1 MSRQSQE
8 QMQIRKV
15 DVKLDTRAMFK
26 PQTANDD
33 DRTIEI
39 VWSTGSRVRRESWF
53 DGTYYEELS
62 LEGSAVRLER
72 LNLGAPILDTHES
85 YRLSDQFGVVERAW
99 IEAGE
104 GKAIIRVSKRAEVD
118 GLWQDIKDGIIRNIS
133 VGYKVYEY
141 TLVEERDGVPV
152 YRATDWEP
160 YELSFV
166 PIPADMKSQVR
177 AAGREQPEGKPQQP
191 ENRQMEKDDNKSTPN
206 TEQQQPAATPAPVV
220 APVVSEQERS
230 KIESET
236 LSRVNEVLELCRKHG
251 MSDEFRTKLIA
262 GKVDVDAARR
272 LVLDELA
279 RSAPQTSNRVQV
291 TTERD
296 ERDVMRDGIKEAILH
311 RVDPVKNKLTDNGK
325 QYRALTLL
333 ELGKECLHAAG
344 VNTRGMSKMEI
355 AGRALHG
362 TGDFPIITADVANKT
377 LRDAYESTGR
387 SFTVWARQTSAP
399 DFKEIKRV
407 QLGEAPSLL
416 EVKEHGEFKR
426 GTVGEG
432 QEKYQLIT
440 YGRIIGVTRQLL
452 INDDLSAFTRIPALF
467 GAAAADLES
476 DLVYDKLTSNPV
488 MADGFA
494 LFSAQHGNLGA
505 AAAIDI
511 DGLSAA
517 RESMRFQKGLAGR
530 FINVRP
536 AYLIVGPKNETAAA
550 QYLSN
555 SFVPN
560 TSGTINPFSSANLTL
575 VVDPRIEDDKW
586 YMAAAPSQID
596 TIEYCY
602 LEGES
607 GVAIDTR
614 MGFDVDGMEIKV
626 RHDFG
631 VGLIDF
637 RGLFQ
642 NPYAGA

>member
-1 MSRQSQE
+1 MAKNQQPLDV
-8 QMQIRKV
+8 RKF

-33 DRTIEI
+33 ERTIEI
-39 VWSTGSRVRRESWF
+39 VWSTGARVQRQSWV

-62 LEGSAVRLER
+62 LEPSALRLER
-72 LNLGAPILDTHES
+72 LNLGAPILDNHDS
-85 YRLSDQFGVVERAW
+85 YSLSDQVGVVERAW
-99 IEAGE
+99 VEAGE
-104 GKAIIRVSKRAEVD
+104 GRAIIRMSKRSEVD
-118 GLWQDIKDGIIRNIS
+118 GLWQDIRDGIVRNIS
-133 VGYKVYEY
+133 VGYSIYEY

-177 AAGREQPEGKPQQP
+177 AAGREQPEGSPQKT
-191 ENRQMEKDDNKSTPN
+191 EIRQMKDENSNTPN
-206 TEQQQPAATPAPVV
+206 TVQQQPAATPAPVV
-220 APVVSEQERS
+220 ASVVSDQERS
-230 KIESET
+230 KIENEI
-236 LSRVNEVLELCRKHG
+236 LSRVSEITTLCRKHG
-251 MSDEFRTKLIA
+251 LDEEFSSKLLEQ
-262 GKVDVDAARR
+262 KVDVDAARR

-279 RSAPQTSNRVQV
+279 RKAPQTSNRVQV

-296 ERDVMRDGIKEAILH
+296 ERDVMRSGIKEAILH
-311 RVDPVKNKLTDNGK
+311 RVDPKLNPLTDNGR
-325 QYRALTLL
+325 QYRGLTLI
-333 ELGKECLHAAG
+333 ELAKDCLRAEG
-344 VNTRGMSKMEI
+344 VNPRGMSKMEI
-355 AGRALHG
+355 ASRALHG

-387 SFTVWARQTSAP
+387 SFTVWARQASAP

-488 MADGFA
+488 MADGFD
-494 LFSAQHGNLGA
+494 LFSTEHGNLGVP
-505 AAAIDI
+505 AAIDI
-511 DGLSAA
+511 AGLTAA
-517 RESMRFQKGLAGR
+517 RIAMRNQKGLAGR

-536 AYLIVGPKNETAAA
+536 AYLIVGPNNETVAG
-550 QYLSN
+550 QYLS
-555 SFVPN
+555 SAYVPN
-560 TSGTINPFSSANLTL
+560 VAGEINPFSSANLTL
-575 VVDPRIEDDKW
+575 VVDPRITDDAW

-602 LEGES
+602 LEGET
-607 GVAIDTR
+607 GVAIESR

-631 VGLIDF
+631 VGLIDY
-637 RGLFQ
+637 RGLYQ
-642 NPYAGA
+642 NPN